1 MADAETSY
9 EAFAR
14 ACAPRR
20 LSALLTAAAAL
31 FAAAGV
37 AAVPALADGGDA
49 AHTLAD
55 RFAAGGKQQA
65 AAPATSAPASKTKA
79 RDESLKAYEDEMLAR
94 ARAEAEAR
102 AKADLAREEMIAAER
117 KRAETEESGR
127 KLSERLRAAREA
139 RRAKEA
145 QERNEAEA
153 RMRAEKAAE
162 ETAALHRTNEEL
174 KARNEAAAKAAE
186 QSLAVA
192 RDRFAEHRKRLAA
205 KIERQLAAPPPHA
218 LGGPVPAIDA
228 NEERF
233 DGHTVTVLLVMD
245 AGKKGIRR
253 WNKNADPM
261 LCLDESCYISRGP
274 DTAAKAI
281 SRSKAFGPGVAL
293 GERAGACRDKLVCAF
308 RGVPLASEK
317 GWMQPIDLRI
327 LRHDRRT
334 AHLVSADKTCR
345 VQRGRLSCSGVIDG
359 GDYRAWIVPEP
370 TAERAGSEA
379 LQAALQAHLTVTG
392 GGPAQ

>member
-1 MADAETSY
+1 M
-9 EAFAR
+9 
-14 ACAPRR
+14 
-20 LSALLTAAAAL
+20 LTAAAAL
-31 FAAAGV
+31 FAATGITAG
-37 AAVPALADGGDA
+37 PTLADGGDP
-49 AHTLAD
+49 AHMLAD
-55 RFAAGGKQQA
+55 RFAASGKKPA
-65 AAPATSAPASKTKA
+65 AVAVAPSPSAKA

-94 ARAEAEAR
+94 ARTEAEAR
-102 AKADLAREEMIAAER
+102 AKADLAREEQIAAER
-117 KRAETEESGR
+117 KRAETEENGR

-145 QERNEAEA
+145 QDRSEAEA

-162 ETAALHRTNEEL
+162 ETAALRRADEEM
-174 KARNEAAAKAAE
+174 KARSEAAAKAAE
-186 QSLAVA
+186 QSLGMA
-192 RDRFAEHRKRLAA
+192 RDRFAEHRKRLAE
-205 KIERQLAAPPPHA
+205 KIARQLAAHPPHA
-218 LGGPVPAIDA
+218 LGGPVQAISAGD
-228 NEERF
+228 ERF
-233 DGHTVTVLLVMD
+233 DGRTVTVLLVMD

-261 LCLDESCYISRGP
+261 LCVDESCYISRGP

-308 RGVPLASEK
+308 RGVALTSEK

-327 LRHDRRT
+327 LRHDRRA
-334 AHLVSADKTCR
+334 AHLVSADKSCR

-379 LQAALQAHLTVTG
+379 LQAALQTHLAVAG
-392 GGPAQ
+392 VNPAQ